1 MSTKTISK
9 RVALATVVALGAGVL
24 SLVSVSSASAAPNVA
39 AGTTQTA
46 GTTAG
51 TLNIA
56 TAANTTGTAT
66 ANSGTASGAL
76 SQGLLSVSDVAG
88 TLIAGTTQTATLL
101 NTGAIEVYTTGTS
114 AKATVISVVGGTIS
128 ASLSSISADRTF
140 NNNNTAVATTGTAT
154 MVVGIVPNAGVSSFT
169 ISAYNSSGAQAD
181 LLATPSSGSLF
192 GQIVVSVATAS
203 TSGTVS
209 LTNSKIYYNGL
220 TSGNSTTTGVTSQTT
235 TVGVGT
241 SDFATP
247 QYASILP
254 KDAYSVYLASG
265 ALVQASAT
273 NGAYVALAA
282 NASTQATAPTSAGTS
297 STAFTTTYGGVGV
310 GMAVGAGALAT
321 TGGSTT
327 VTVSV
332 NGIAIGTISF
342 TFTGKVAKVV
352 LSAAGNGLNGGS
364 GTGNS
369 ASVAFYDA
377 AGNQIY
383 WPAGA
388 ATTAYPASLTK
399 DANGGFK
406 GFGTSLGAITWP
418 SRVVATG
425 ATTGGS
431 FLFGCVQN
439 ATDAAQLDY
448 SNADGSVIVSN
459 SLPFTCSGAPYTY
472 TAKLDKASYVPG
484 DIATLSVTFKDSTG
498 SLAAD
503 IVAGATGAITTGT
516 GTATTPVI
524 AGGQLTAVSAPTN
537 TDSTTNGV
545 ATYKF
550 IVGSTAGSYSA
561 SVSFPTV
568 NASNA
573 YAAAQ
578 TVTYKIADGSTSLND
593 VLKGIVSLIASINKQ
608 IAALAKLVTK
618 K

>member
-46 GTTAG
+46 GTVAG

-56 TAANTTGTAT
+56 TAANTTGTAS
-66 ANSGTASGAL
+66 AGSGVASAAL

-88 TLIAGTTQTATLL
+88 NLVAGTTQTATLL

-128 ASLSSISADRTF
+128 ASLSNISANGTF
-140 NNNNTAVATTGTAT
+140 NNNNTAVATTNTAT

-181 LLATPSSGSLF
+181 LLATPSSGLLF

-220 TSGNSTTTGVTSQTT
+220 TNGSSTTTGVTSQTT

-241 SDFATP
+241 SDYATP
-247 QYASILP
+247 QYGSILP

-282 NASTQATAPTSAGTS
+282 NASTQTTAPTSAGTS
-297 STAFTTTYGGVGV
+297 STAFTTTYGGAGV

-342 TFTGKVAKVV
+342 TFTGKVTKVV

-406 GFGTSLGAITWP
+406 GFGTSFGAVTLP

-516 GTATTPVI
+516 GTATVPVI

-537 TDSTTNGV
+537 ADSTSNGV

-550 IVGSTAGSYSA
+550 IVGSTAGSYAA

-568 NASNA
+568 NASNV
-573 YAAAQ
+573 YAASQ